1 MRGHARHRWTAGGAT
16 LLPFLGVWLG
26 HTAEYWR
33 LHGTAGLGGAMA
45 GSLHGYML
53 PAGIV
58 LSLLAAA
65 AGLRCSQAWWALGLR
80 LRIARD
86 AVARAWRG
94 AALPAPPP
102 VEATGGEPATFASLL
117 LWLAP
122 LQLAL
127 YVLQENLESLR
138 VGVTAPGLGAISG
151 VHRAAPLV
159 HLAVAA
165 CIAAVALLLQRA
177 LRRRGRAVVACQRL
191 ARVLIAALLRAQP
204 SPRPRSRC
212 VASPRDRWVLQL
224 LRRPPP
230 ALAS

>member
-1 MRGHARHRWTAGGAT
+1 MT

-33 LHGTAGLGGAMA
+33 VHGTDGLGGAVA
-45 GSLHGYML
+45 GSLHGYMF

-65 AGLRCSQAWWALGLR
+65 GGLRCAQAWWALGLR
-80 LRIARD
+80 LRVARD

-94 AALPAPPP
+94 RVPLPVPHP
-102 VEATGGEPATFASLL
+102 VEGRGDAATFTSLM

-127 YVLQENLESLR
+127 YVLQENLEAWR
-138 VGVTAPGLGAISG
+138 VGAAAPGLGAISG
-151 VHRAAPLV
+151 IHRGAPLV

-165 CIAAVALLLQRA
+165 CLAALALLLQRA
-177 LRRRGRAVVACQRL
+177 LLRRRRAVLACQRL
-191 ARVLIAALLRAQP
+191 ARVLLAALLRAE
-204 SPRPRSRC
+204 SAPRPRSPW
-212 VASPRDRWVLQL
+212 VTSPRDRWVLQL

-230 ALAS
+230 VLAS